1 MSEPS
6 PFLRQWILLRQIAA
20 ADGAATVKYLAD
32 QTGVCDKTI
41 RRDLDLLREAGFP
54 ITENVGEFGRKA
66 FAIGVEVIPT
76 LCFTYDEALALFF
89 CRRAVNS
96 MEGTFFWE
104 SAQQAFNKI
113 QATLGPR
120 VADYVEQTIT
130 RFHQRTSN
138 GNYAD
143 RGPIINDLLIGI
155 EDSRAIEIT
164 YHSSSSTEPTTYEV
178 HPYGLV
184 ENHGSL
190 YLIGYSLQHLEIR
203 NWKVDRIQEAE
214 RTRRKFVRPTDFS
227 LDNYLAGSVGV
238 FHGYDQV
245 TVRVRF
251 VPSAARYA
259 TERQMHASQQAE
271 ALRDGSTIVTWQ
283 LSSTR
288 EIRGYILSFGAAA
301 EVLEPASL
309 REDIRSE
316 GERLRQLYESP
327 ASPSNNTST
336 PTST

>member
-20 ADGAATVKYLAD
+20 ANGAATVKYLAD

-41 RRDLDLLREAGFP
+41 RRDLDLLRDAGFP

-66 FAIGVEVIPT
+66 FAIGVEAIPT
-76 LCFTYDEALALFF
+76 LSFTYDEALALFF
-89 CRRAVNS
+89 CRRAVNAL
-96 MEGTFFWE
+96 EGTFFWE
-104 SAQQAFNKI
+104 SAQQAFHKI
-113 QATLGPR
+113 QATLGPQ

-130 RFHQRTSN
+130 RFHQRTPN

-155 EDSRAIEIT
+155 EDSRAVEIT
-164 YHSSSSTEPTTYEV
+164 YHSASSTEPTTYEV

-203 NWKVDRIQEAE
+203 NWKVDRIRETE
-214 RTRRKFVRPTDFS
+214 RTRRKFVRPQDFS
-227 LDNYLAGSVGV
+227 LDDYLAGSIGV
-238 FHGYDQV
+238 FHGFDEV

-259 TERQMHASQQAE
+259 AERQMHVSQQAE
-271 ALRDGSTIVTWQ
+271 SQRDGSAIITWK
-283 LSSTR
+283 LTSTR

-309 REDIRSE
+309 RDEIRGE

-327 ASPSNNTST
+327 TS
-336 PTST
+336 PTSSSSNA